1 MRKRYKPEQDLESIQ
16 SDLIETVCSGYQNG
30 VSVRSLAKDMGMSP
44 MKTRKILIT
53 GGVYSTDLSTEISEL
68 YKDGKTVGE
77 IALLLNMTTSNVN
90 SYLPYERIIYNMD
103 ERSVEADRQ
112 QRYRDRK
119 KGLIPPVEA
128 PQALPELHR
137 VRDKTMIIVVG
148 QKLRKMLPARL
159 LDEASDPLARE
170 RSYTGGS
177 DIGGEFV
184 IHEPAD
190 PDKMIWYAEIT
201 SAGRGKKKKVG
212 IVLMSA
218 NSGFAVIA
226 PLPQVP
232 DICPTE
238 EFSQRIEQQ
247 AILQEYREQLETA
260 FMDAIRSGLLSFSL
274 PENRVLDYTDT
285 VARIELVK
293 GRRSTP
299 AIRLEELIKNELPWK
314 PGMDPVRQF
323 NVRGNWTNRK
333 FGNSVFYRNVDDAV
347 REMLGLT
354 NEESKRWM
362 DDFLAPVKEKMA
374 GE

>member
-1 MRKRYKPEQDLESIQ
+1 
-16 SDLIETVCSGYQNG
+16 
-30 VSVRSLAKDMGMSP
+30 
-44 MKTRKILIT
+44 
-53 GGVYSTDLSTEISEL
+53 
-68 YKDGKTVGE
+68 
-77 IALLLNMTTSNVN
+77 
-90 SYLPYERIIYNMD
+90 
-103 ERSVEADRQ
+103 
-112 QRYRDRK
+112 
-119 KGLIPPVEA
+119 
-128 PQALPELHR
+128 
-137 VRDKTMIIVVG
+137 MIIVVG
-148 QKLRKMLPARL
+148 QKLRKMLPAGL
-159 LDEASDPLARE
+159 LDEASDLLARE

-177 DIGGEFV
+177 DIRGEFV

-190 PDKMIWYAEIT
+190 PDKMIWCAEIT
-201 SAGRGKKKKVG
+201 SVGRGKKKRAG

-226 PLPQVP
+226 PMPQVP
-232 DICPTE
+232 VICPTE
-238 EFSQRIEQQ
+238 DFSQRLDQK

-293 GRRSTP
+293 GRRSTT

-333 FGNSVFYRNVDDAV
+333 FGNSIFYRNVDDAV

-354 NEESKRWM
+354 NEESERWM
-362 DDFLAPVKEKMA
+362 DDFLAPLKEEMTVQRTNA
-374 GE
+374 R